1 MTESELNQ
9 LKARLVNWGRWSRSG
24 RGPRASALLGVLV
37 RMGYKPDCSG
47 DSRLTPDESDA
58 VELDRAIASLG
69 NCPERTLLI
78 DIYVQGSIS
87 RVDLCRRAGIRRR
100 FYDQCIARA
109 YNRLYFLILRDTICS
124 DNSHAD

>member
-24 RGPRASALLGVLV
+24 RGPRASPLLGVLV
-37 RMGYKPDCSG
+37 RMGYKPDCSE

-58 VELDRAIASLG
+58 VKLDRAIASLG

-78 DIYVQGSIS
+78 DIYVRGSFS
-87 RVDLCRRAGIRRR
+87 RVDLSRRAGIRRR
-100 FYDQCIARA
+100 FYEQYLARA
-109 YNRLYFLILRDTICS
+109 YNRLYFSIHRATICS
-124 DNSHAD
+124 DNSHAG